1 VSGGVSADPPGD
13 HVALVGLPGSGKS
26 TLAPLLASRLGQ
38 RSVVDLD
45 RLLEQQ
51 FDQPVS
57 AIFAEHG
64 EVAFRD
70 AESDALRRAL
80 DGPPAVIATGGGAV
94 LDAGNRQMLSRSAR
108 VVWLRAHPQ
117 HLAERL
123 AGSAAAR
130 PLLAGD
136 PAFALARLSEER
148 EALYAQ
154 VADLVVDV
162 DGVDALDLADE
173 VARSLG

>member
-1 VSGGVSADPPGD
+1 MSAEPTAG
-13 HVALVGLPGSGKS
+13 HVALVGLPGSGKT

-45 RLLEQQ
+45 RLLEEQ
-51 FDQPVS
+51 FGKPVS
-57 AIFAEHG
+57 AIFAEDG

-80 DGPPAVIATGGGAV
+80 DGPPAVIATGGGVV
-94 LDAGNRQMLSRSAR
+94 LDAGNRQQLVVSAR

-123 AGSAAAR
+123 SGSAATR

-162 DGVDALDLADE
+162 DGVAAGDLADE
-173 VARSLG
+173 VARSLR